1 VKSRLLLLSM
11 AMATGALAQPR
22 FGAEPARGQSAPPA
36 SAAPSSGA
44 RFGATPYRSTQDQRC
59 ANFRKELRAARMQER
74 QAVTTTSRDQASL
87 HRQDLLEQM
96 QKAGC

>member
-1 VKSRLLLLSM
+1 VKALLFLLALLIM
-11 AMATGALAQPR
+11 PAALAQAR
-22 FGAEPARGQSAPPA
+22 WGAEPQGRQSAPPP
-36 SAAPSSGA
+36 APSSGA
-44 RFGATPYRSTQDQRC
+44 RWGATSHGDAQDERC

-74 QAVTTTSRDQASL
+74 RAGTTTSSDQASL